1 MVSRDSYL
9 LEIWNPLYLNQ
20 LNSMTVA
27 NKASLPAANLLSRME
42 HAVTRDRSRL
52 DYRGLP
58 TRTRSDYSSHETQMA
73 FQSMLPIAKQ
83 LKEESGTRFSVKYL
97 IKVYQTP
104 QALERKLTWVRGCK
118 ASVG

>member
-1 MVSRDSYL
+1 
-9 LEIWNPLYLNQ
+9 
-20 LNSMTVA
+20 MTVVK
-27 NKASLPAANLLSRME
+27 KASLPAANLLSRME
-42 HAVTRDRSRL
+42 NAVTRDRSKR

-83 LKEESGTRFSVKYL
+83 LKEESGTRYSVKYL
-97 IKVYQTP
+97 IMVYETP
-104 QALERKLTWVRGCK
+104 KALQHKLTWVRGCK

>member
-1 MVSRDSYL
+1 
-9 LEIWNPLYLNQ
+9 
-20 LNSMTVA
+20 MTVV

-42 HAVTRDRSRL
+42 HAVTRDRSKR
-52 DYRGLP
+52 DYRGFP

-104 QALERKLTWVRGCK
+104 QALQRKLTWVRGCK